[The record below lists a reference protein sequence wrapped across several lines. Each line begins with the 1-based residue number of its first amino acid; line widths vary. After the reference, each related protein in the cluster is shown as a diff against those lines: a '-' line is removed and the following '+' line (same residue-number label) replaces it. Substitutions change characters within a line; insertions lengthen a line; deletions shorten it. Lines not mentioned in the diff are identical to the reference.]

1 MNKSFVVIGGSVKT
15 TGGSLTLAKGQLAVV
30 DEKTSG
36 NGGVAVVSNLQGYPK
51 GDKRFSIRLGQSP
64 LEPNRS
70 HSDKAGQTKTFALN
84 EVKNLRA
91 SVPNQTKQ
99 TIDEVVV
106 GFDGFDP
113 ATSFNFKTGQ
123 KYFNLSLE
131 IKNGAIQ
138 YRGGHN
144 NCEVVNVYV
153 EIPAIDYYDTCNDQD
168 ECAEID
174 CKAIVLE
181 TIERLKRKQVTGGHL
196 LTEFVDI
203 TPVFECDNPAVTGDI
218 EYTTYTLD
226 VCDEGG
232 DVALAMIQ
240 AQFDNRIERIDR
252 KGSISTY
259 QILSSDGAPDEYEQT
274 IGSIIKGCESCP
286 EGWEETPGGILYA
299 IVVQDGGTDRSAA
312 IGTALANAKLI
323 GSVTRGSGGVDG
335 AGFYT
340 ALYSEPI
347 TQAEISSFVAAQVY
361 FRTATVELVG
371 TVASICEDDTVTEI
385 SWVEGATCTATTQ
398 TYSIVLPDNE
408 CGESRLAELQSN
420 YKDLTI
426 AIADSP
432 TLGSVAVTLTGSS
445 GTANIN
451 VDGVDYLAT
460 YASSLTITANNFVT
474 AHASTL
480 LEEGITVTAN
490 AGVLTFAGLNSL
502 ITGITV
508 TNATTNLAGTVAAL
522 VPDEDR
528 RGCQTRYTTTVTTNI
543 VCDECDPVFLDYY
556 KSEAPSSFENT
567 AWTLDAGQDLTPNG
581 NCLCGIRFKGK
592 TFYISGEEAL
602 RDIIGFTETSTQI
615 RVAADFPNEIREGIG
630 FIGKGTAAVK
640 YFDRWVPRTHLAG
653 NLREIEKEGKAHFF
667 GEVYNGNYLGRILRQ
682 TTSNMPD
689 NLIQQVVYYLEI
701 GHEGSAGG
709 FSSKHLDTVE
719 YAFFVEVGRQT
730 QVESILNEIAS
741 NAGVSP
747 VVALP

>member
-1 MNKSFVVIGGSVKT
+1 MNKSFFVIGGSVKT
-15 TGGSLTLAKGQLAVV
+15 TGGSLNLAKGQFAVV
-30 DEKTSG
+30 DEKSSNSG
-36 NGGVAVVSNLQGYPK
+36 GATVVSTFQGFPK

-70 HSDKAGQTKTFALN
+70 HSDKAGQTGTFALN
-84 EVKNLRA
+84 EIKNLRA
-91 SVPNQTKQ
+91 SVPNQTRQ
-99 TIDEVVV
+99 SIDDVVI
-106 GFDGFDP
+106 GYDGFDP

-131 IKNGAIQ
+131 VKNGAIQ
-138 YRGGHN
+138 YRGGDK
-144 NCEVVNVYV
+144 NCEVANVFV
-153 EIPAIDYYDTCNDQD
+153 EIPAVDFYDTCTDQD

-174 CKAIVLE
+174 CKAITLE
-181 TIERLKRKQVTGGHL
+181 AIERMKRKQVTGGHL
-196 LTEFVDI
+196 LEEFVDI
-203 TPVFECDNPAVTGDI
+203 TPVFECDTPGTTGDI
-218 EYTTYTLD
+218 DYVTYTIE

-232 DVALAMIQ
+232 DVALALLQ
-240 AQFDNRIERIDR
+240 AQYDNRIERIDR

-259 QILSSDGAPDEYEQT
+259 QILSSDGTPRDYSQS
-274 IGSIIKGCESCP
+274 IGSIIKGCEDCP
-286 EGWEETPGGILYA
+286 DGWSETPGGLLYA
-299 IVVQDGGTDRSAA
+299 IVVEDGGTDRATA
-312 IGTALANAKLI
+312 VGTALANAKLV
-323 GSVTRGSGGVDG
+323 GSVTRGNGGNAG

-340 ALYSEPI
+340 ALYSSPI
-347 TQAEISSFVAAQVY
+347 TQAEITSFVGAQVY

-371 TVASICEDDTVTEI
+371 SVADICENSTVEEI

-408 CGESRLAELQSN
+408 CGESRLTELQNN

-432 TLGSVAVTLTGSS
+432 TLGSVAVTLTGTG
-445 GTANIN
+445 GTANVN
-451 VDGVDYLAT
+451 VDGTDYLAT
-460 YASSLTITANNFVT
+460 FASNLTTTANNFVT
-474 AHASTL
+474 THSTAL
-480 LEEGITVTAN
+480 LTEGITVTAN

-508 TNATTNLAGTVAAL
+508 TNATTNLAGTVATL

-528 RGCQTRYTTTVTTNI
+528 RGCQTRYTTTVTSNI
-543 VCDECDPVFLDYY
+543 VCDECDPVFLDFY
-556 KSEAPSSFENT
+556 KTDAPASFENT
-567 AWTLDAGQDLTPNG
+567 SWALDAGQDLTPNG
-581 NCLCGIRFKGK
+581 NCLCGIRFRGK

-602 RDIIGFTETSTQI
+602 RDVIGFTETSTQI

-653 NLREIEKEGKAHFF
+653 NLREIEKEGRAHFF
-667 GEVYNGNYLGRILRQ
+667 GEVYNGNYLGRVLRQ

-689 NLIQQVVYYLEI
+689 NLVQQVVYYMEVN
-701 GHEGSAGG
+701 HGSSSGG
-709 FSSKHLDTVE
+709 FSAKHSDNIE
-719 YAFFVEVGRQT
+719 YAFFVELGRQA
-730 QVESILNEIAS
+730 QVEAILNNLAS
-741 NAGVSP
+741 NAGIDP